1 MNKFLTSNKATY
13 RIARTIVQA
22 ILGWFVDNLAMLVAQ
37 TQFSADIQIVIVS
50 ICKYSLTSMLK
61 FMLASSAETSDVC
74 TQKNNAINILKNFI

>member
-22 ILGWFVDNLAMLVAQ
+22 ILGWFVNNLTMLVAQ

-50 ICKYSLTSMLK
+50 ICMMIL
-61 FMLASSAETSDVC
+61 SAIMKVLGMEDEKVRD
-74 TQKNNAINILKNFI
+74 NA

>member
-1 MNKFLTSNKATY
+1 MNKFLTSNKAIY

-50 ICKYSLTSMLK
+50 ICMMIL
-61 FMLASSAETSDVC
+61 SAIMKALGMEDEKVRD
-74 TQKNNAINILKNFI
+74 NA

>member
-1 MNKFLTSNKATY
+1 MNKFLTSNKSTY

-50 ICKYSLTSMLK
+50 ICMMIL
-61 FMLASSAETSDVC
+61 SAIMKALGMEDEKVRD
-74 TQKNNAINILKNFI
+74 NA

>member
-22 ILGWFVDNLAMLVAQ
+22 ILGWFVNNLTMLVAQ

-50 ICKYSLTSMLK
+50 ICMMIL
-61 FMLASSAETSDVC
+61 SAIMKAFGMEDEKVRD
-74 TQKNNAINILKNFI
+74 NA

>member
-13 RIARTIVQA
+13 RITRTIVQA

-50 ICKYSLTSMLK
+50 ICMMIL
-61 FMLASSAETSDVC
+61 SAIMKALGMEDEKVRD
-74 TQKNNAINILKNFI
+74 NA

>member
-50 ICKYSLTSMLK
+50 SCMMIL
-61 FMLASSAETSDVC
+61 SAIMKALGMEDEKVRD
-74 TQKNNAINILKNFI
+74 NA

>member
-13 RIARTIVQA
+13 RIVRTIVQA

-50 ICKYSLTSMLK
+50 ICMMIL
-61 FMLASSAETSDVC
+61 SAIMKALGMEDEKVRD
-74 TQKNNAINILKNFI
+74 NA